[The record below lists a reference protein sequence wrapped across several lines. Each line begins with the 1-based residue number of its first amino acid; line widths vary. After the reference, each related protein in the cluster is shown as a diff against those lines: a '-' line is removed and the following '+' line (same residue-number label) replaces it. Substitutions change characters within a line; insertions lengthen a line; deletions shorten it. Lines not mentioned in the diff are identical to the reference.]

1 MLVYMQYVLSCASYI
16 CFQSLSLFFSFFH
29 TDSFVNSQEWTLSRT
44 VPELKLVSMVLIL
57 IICIEYINC
66 HFSVVLPYL
75 LMISECKL

>member
-1 MLVYMQYVLSCASYI
+1 MFSKSFFV
-16 CFQSLSLFFSFFH
+16 FLFFFH

-66 HFSVVLPYL
+66 HFSVVLPYF